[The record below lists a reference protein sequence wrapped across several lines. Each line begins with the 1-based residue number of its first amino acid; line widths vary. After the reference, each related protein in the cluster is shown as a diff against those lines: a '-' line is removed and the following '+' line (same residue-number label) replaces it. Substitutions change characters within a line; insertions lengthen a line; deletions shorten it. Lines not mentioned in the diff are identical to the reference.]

1 MEDLAKLGLNPV
13 LLVAQIVNF
22 LVIGWVIYRFLIKRL
37 LSTIDAR
44 KAAIAKGLEDAEKA
58 KVSLEQAGNEREK
71 VLEQAH
77 EEASQVLRAAR
88 LEADRIRG
96 DAQERAR
103 GDAERVLAEARSVI
117 ALERQEMERDIR
129 RLSLDLSGRILSAV
143 VADLFSGTEK
153 ERIVARGL
161 ERIGKVG
168 AA

>member
-1 MEDLAKLGLNPV
+1 MEDLGKLGLDPV

-58 KVSLEQAGNEREK
+58 KVALAQAGSEREK
-71 VLEQAH
+71 ILEKAH
-77 EEASQVLRAAR
+77 DEASQVLRAAR

-96 DAQERAR
+96 DAQDRAR
-103 GDAERVLAEARSVI
+103 GDAERVLTEARAVI
-117 ALERQEMERDIR
+117 GLERQEMERAIR
-129 RLSLDLSGRILSAV
+129 RLSLDLSGRILESV
-143 VADLFSGTEK
+143 VADLFSGAEK

-161 ERIGKVG
+161 ERIGKAG